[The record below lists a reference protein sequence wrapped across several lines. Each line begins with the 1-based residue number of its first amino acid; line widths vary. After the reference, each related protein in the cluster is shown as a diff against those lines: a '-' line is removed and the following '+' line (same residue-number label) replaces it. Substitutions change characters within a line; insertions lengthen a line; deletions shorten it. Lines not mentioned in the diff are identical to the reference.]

1 MSRYLVDEPRNTRK
15 TRKGF
20 MNSINGGVTVTA
32 AITNREMRET
42 RESWIFSGGAL
53 VMNRRLIRSQILLLW
68 PFSVASVTLC
78 DVLLE
83 TNRETRE
90 KREKGFPMARRFC
103 INGGITG
110 FETRFASDSQ
120 K

>member
-42 RESWIFSGGAL
+42 RER
-53 VMNRRLIRSQILLLW
+53 VY
-68 PFSVASVTLC
+68 
-78 DVLLE
+78 
-83 TNRETRE
+83 
-90 KREKGFPMARRFC
+90 K
-103 INGGITG
+103 
-110 FETRFASDSQ
+110 
-120 K
+120 